1 MVFLSQDLFLYATY
15 ELVQIFRTPN
25 RTDYLCLNKLASMDK
40 ELCLF
45 IYIRC
50 RRLEES
56 HFPIH
61 L

>member
-1 MVFLSQDLFLYATY
+1 MNLFKYL
-15 ELVQIFRTPN
+15 ELLTELM
-25 RTDYLCLNKLASMDK
+25 YLCLNKLASMDK